1 MKHMLIFFIVARV
14 HGNNYASITK
24 AIIKGLSRQ
33 LQGLWDIYL
42 SNWVRNKILS
52 TTKENIVINQ
62 SGLFEIKIKQNMV
75 NTLMNTIATH
85 FNALQ
90 LDKYH
95 EQLINL
101 CCPTLSHFKW
111 YKYLLL

>member
-1 MKHMLIFFIVARV
+1 MLIFFIIARV

-42 SNWVRNKILS
+42 SNWVRKKILS

-75 NTLMNTIATH
+75 NTL
-85 FNALQ
+85 
-90 LDKYH
+90 
-95 EQLINL
+95 
-101 CCPTLSHFKW
+101 
-111 YKYLLL
+111 